1 MAPGGFP
8 SSSGWGGVD
17 GRDVVDVVDRARPA
31 STRSTT
37 SMSST
42 PSTARPLG
50 KSLIPGAGEFFPF
63 SISLVDRIAPGG

>member
-31 STRSTT
+31 STRSTA
-37 SMSST
+37 SLSAT
-42 PSTARPLG
+42 PSTARLLVPHFASSETIRQEIAALG
-50 KSLIPGAGEFFPF
+50 VPRSQ
-63 SISLVDRIAPGG
+63 